1 MLFSSSIKNNTQEIF
16 LLCDELK
23 DAKEAVI
30 NSKLYEILGV
40 VCLNEIKNWDLIK
53 GHSKKQ
59 TYFQI
64 QKTKTG
70 KENILLLHLID
81 KTYLIY

>member
-16 LLCDELK
+16 LSCDGLK

-40 VCLNEIKNWDLIK
+40 VCLNEVKNWDLIK
-53 GHSKKQ
+53 GHSKKANI
-59 TYFQI
+59 FSDS
-64 QKTKTG
+64 
-70 KENILLLHLID
+70 ENQDRKRKHFAFGFNS
-81 KTYLIY
+81 